1 MLTTVIGAFPK
12 PDYLKLTD
20 WFKTKGGT
28 DTAYP
33 TTLYDN
39 EIKNLGPDTE
49 KIFQDATKDV
59 INDQIECGIDIITDG
74 EIRRENYIHYH
85 CRHMNGINFKKL
97 NKKTARTGN
106 YICYLP
112 TIENKITASKEFL
125 ATEWS
130 NNKKLSSKPIKIT
143 IPGPLTIS
151 DTLANNYYES
161 AKSMNKDIAETL
173 NIEIIR
179 LRDAG
184 CKYIQIDEPLFARK
198 PKEAIEFGIDNLERC
213 FYGCG
218 KNIEKIVHICC
229 GYPNK
234 LDAKNYPKA
243 PLKSYYEIAD
253 SLNYANIDTI
263 SFEDAHRHNNLNLLE
278 KYKNKKIIFGLFEI
292 ANSRIET
299 VNEINSRIKEVL
311 NYINKER
318 LIAAPDC
325 GLGHLPREIAKN
337 KLKNLVLAAKLN

>member
-130 NNKKLSSKPIKIT
+130 NNKKLSSKPIKT
-143 IPGPLTIS
+143 IVG
-151 DTLANNYYES
+151 
-161 AKSMNKDIAETL
+161 
-173 NIEIIR
+173 
-179 LRDAG
+179 
-184 CKYIQIDEPLFARK
+184 
-198 PKEAIEFGIDNLERC
+198 
-213 FYGCG
+213 
-218 KNIEKIVHICC
+218 
-229 GYPNK
+229 
-234 LDAKNYPKA
+234 
-243 PLKSYYEIAD
+243 
-253 SLNYANIDTI
+253 
-263 SFEDAHRHNNLNLLE
+263 
-278 KYKNKKIIFGLFEI
+278 
-292 ANSRIET
+292 
-299 VNEINSRIKEVL
+299 
-311 NYINKER
+311 
-318 LIAAPDC
+318 LIAIYIC
-325 GLGHLPREIAKN
+325 Y
-337 KLKNLVLAAKLN
+337 